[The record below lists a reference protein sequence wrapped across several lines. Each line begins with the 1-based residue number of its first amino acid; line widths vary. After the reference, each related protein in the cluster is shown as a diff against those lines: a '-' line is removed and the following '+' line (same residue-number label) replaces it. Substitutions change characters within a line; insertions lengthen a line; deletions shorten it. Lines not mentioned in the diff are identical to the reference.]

1 MKDLIVDDDVSAL
14 CSAVSDLE
22 QTFCSEQL
30 VLLDKQCVDPAL

>member
-22 QTFCSEQL
+22 LTFCSKQPAF
-30 VLLDKQCVDPAL
+30 LDKQCVDPAL